1 MPVKVRVA
9 KTLRPIFSDEAIELF
24 AELERARGNPRTDPK
39 YQDKSRQLASML
51 SLTDEWY
58 CSVCHVNDGS
68 SRSGYPAGHLTDIAF
83 WRVREVRKQLLAA
96 CAERL
101 EAAAVEEPPTAA

>member
-9 KTLRPIFSDEAIELF
+9 KALRPIFSDEALGLF
-24 AELERARGNPRTDPK
+24 LELEQARQNPRTDPK
-39 YQDKSRQLASML
+39 LQDKSRQLARML
-51 SLTDEWY
+51 GLVDEWF

-68 SRSGYPAGHLTDIAF
+68 SQSGYPPGHLTDNAF

-96 CAERL
+96 ADAQKEKSL
-101 EAAAVEEPPTAA
+101 AN